1 MIEQQTKEVARRILG
16 LHQRTNR
23 TELLGYIKSLPKSVG
38 IDWESVGD
46 DTFLIV
52 SGFVSVDAPDE
63 PSEFPVPMRVVLDDT
78 DAPMAMLRMWA
89 DRVIG
94 DDHEGPA
101 DNNCG
106 WGAVDVDAVEQEQAD
121 KPITKPRYNWDDICE
136 QSLQMIRQDARRY
149 GWTCTQWAEAFGVSR
164 SAFSRSPAWTQI
176 QYLSEQHTAERI
188 EKL

>member
-1 MIEQQTKEVARRILG
+1 MSDDQQAKEVARYFLRR
-16 LHQRTNR
+16 HERTNR
-23 TELLGYIKSLPKSVG
+23 AVLLRYIKSLPKSVG

-52 SGFVSVDAPDE
+52 PGFVSVDAPGE

-89 DRVIG
+89 ARVIG

-106 WGAVDVDAVEQEQAD
+106 WPAEATTGNTMLPVETDRETITTGDAVKALRISRQTFQ
-121 KPITKPRYNWDDICE
+121 NWVANSSCRR
-136 QSLQMIRQDARRY
+136 IRR
-149 GWTCTQWAEAFGVSR
+149 GVYYKDE
-164 SAFSRSPAWTQI
+164 I
-176 QYLSEQHTAERI
+176 QKLAHSNGHT
-188 EKL
+188 L

>member
-52 SGFVSVDAPDE
+52 PGFVSVDAPGE
-63 PSEFPVPMRVVLDDT
+63 PSELPVPLRVVLDDT

-89 DRVIG
+89 ARVIG

-106 WGAVDVDAVEQEQAD
+106 WGAEKATGA
-121 KPITKPRYNWDDICE
+121 T
-136 QSLQMIRQDARRY
+136 MA
-149 GWTCTQWAEAFGVSR
+149 
-164 SAFSRSPAWTQI
+164 PAM
-176 QYLSEQHTAERI
+176 S
-188 EKL
+188 

>member
-1 MIEQQTKEVARRILG
+1 MSDDQQAKEVARRILG

-23 TELLGYIKSLPKSVG
+23 ADLLRYIKSLPKSVG

-52 SGFVSVDAPDE
+52 PGFVSVDAPDE

-106 WGAVDVDAVEQEQAD
+106 WRAEETTQVATPDADRETITTGDVVKALRISRQ
-121 KPITKPRYNWDDICE
+121 TFHNWVANSSCKR
-136 QSLQMIRQDARRY
+136 IRQGVYYKDEIQKLARSNGR
-149 GWTCTQWAEAFGVSR
+149 T
-164 SAFSRSPAWTQI
+164 
-176 QYLSEQHTAERI
+176 L
-188 EKL
+188 